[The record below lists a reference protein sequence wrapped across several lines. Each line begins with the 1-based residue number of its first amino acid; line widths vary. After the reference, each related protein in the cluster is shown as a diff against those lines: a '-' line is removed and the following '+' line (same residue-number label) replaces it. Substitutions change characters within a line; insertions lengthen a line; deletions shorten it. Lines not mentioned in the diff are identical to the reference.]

1 MDSSIHNQLI
11 AQIKKRKKGTILF
24 PADFKGHLSA
34 VAIRQ
39 TLSRLTK
46 EGMLKRLAQGVY
58 LYPQE
63 DPALGT
69 LYPSTDEIAQAIAK
83 RDKVR
88 ILPAGLYAL
97 NKLGLSTQVPMKVVY
112 LTDGKPKTIKAG
124 KRTITFITST
134 PKKLSLKGKWSSLA
148 IQALE
153 VIGKNGITPE
163 ITSQIATVLRNEN
176 IKTIQEDAKLAPDW
190 IARLLLSMSKQEEQA
205 T

>member
-1 MDSSIHNQLI
+1 MNSSIHNQLSNL
-11 AQIKKRKKGTILF
+11 IKKRKKGTILF
-24 PADFKGHLSA
+24 PSDFKGQISA
-34 VAIRQ
+34 TAIRQ

-46 EGMLKRLAQGVY
+46 EGVLQRLAQGVY
-58 LYPQE
+58 LYPAK
-63 DPALGT
+63 DPVLGI

-97 NKLGLSTQVPMKVVY
+97 NKLGLSTQVPMKVMY

-153 VIGKNGITPE
+153 VIGKKGVTPE
-163 ITSQIATVLRNEN
+163 ITGQIATVLQNED

-190 IARLLLSMSKQEEQA
+190 IARLLLSISKQEEQA